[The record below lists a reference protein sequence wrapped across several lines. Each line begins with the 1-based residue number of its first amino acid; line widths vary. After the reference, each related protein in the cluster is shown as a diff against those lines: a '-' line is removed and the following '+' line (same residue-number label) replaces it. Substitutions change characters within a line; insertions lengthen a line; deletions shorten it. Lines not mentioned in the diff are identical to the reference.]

1 MSRSLNKVTLIGNL
15 GNDPEVRSTTGGNR
29 VATFSL
35 ATSRSWND
43 ASGTKQEKTEWHRC
57 VVWNTKSSQ
66 LADIVE
72 KYVKKGDKLYVEG
85 RIEYRQWQDKDG
97 QTRYSTEINVRELIM
112 LGGGSGGG
120 RSGADADSEAANG
133 TRARAGSAAKA
144 KAGGGDDFED
154 FPGALADEDDDLP
167 FCRRVSGKRTGG
179 APAKE
184 RHPFSFSGV
193 SRSVRGQ
200 HVQPLLVQRQPDRE
214 VRSRADRDRS
224 GAGQLRAGQQ
234 SRDDVDAAANRDV
247 LGNRER
253 LGATSEDGAEPAS
266 ARARRAHEDVRLG
279 ERLVLELDR
288 RRLVRLRIDVGD
300 RTIAMTRREGDEG
313 GEDERVP
320 GARGVKRESGHED
333 PRE

>member
-85 RIEYRQWQDKDG
+85 RIEYRQWQDKEN

-120 RSGADADSEAANG
+120 GRGASGDADAEANG
-133 TRARAGSAAKA
+133 GARTRAAATAKA
-144 KAGGGDDFED
+144 KTGAGGDDFED

-167 FCRRVSGKRTGG
+167 F
-179 APAKE
+179 
-184 RHPFSFSGV
+184 
-193 SRSVRGQ
+193 
-200 HVQPLLVQRQPDRE
+200 
-214 VRSRADRDRS
+214 
-224 GAGQLRAGQQ
+224 
-234 SRDDVDAAANRDV
+234 
-247 LGNRER
+247 
-253 LGATSEDGAEPAS
+253 
-266 ARARRAHEDVRLG
+266 
-279 ERLVLELDR
+279 
-288 RRLVRLRIDVGD
+288 
-300 RTIAMTRREGDEG
+300 
-313 GEDERVP
+313 
-320 GARGVKRESGHED
+320 
-333 PRE
+333 

>member
-112 LGGGSGGG
+112 LGGGSGGS
-120 RSGADADSEAANG
+120 RSGGGDFDSEAANG
-133 TRARAGSAAKA
+133 ARARSASPAKA
-144 KAGGGDDFED
+144 KTAGGDDFED

-167 FCRRVSGKRTGG
+167 F
-179 APAKE
+179 
-184 RHPFSFSGV
+184 
-193 SRSVRGQ
+193 
-200 HVQPLLVQRQPDRE
+200 
-214 VRSRADRDRS
+214 
-224 GAGQLRAGQQ
+224 
-234 SRDDVDAAANRDV
+234 
-247 LGNRER
+247 
-253 LGATSEDGAEPAS
+253 
-266 ARARRAHEDVRLG
+266 
-279 ERLVLELDR
+279 
-288 RRLVRLRIDVGD
+288 
-300 RTIAMTRREGDEG
+300 
-313 GEDERVP
+313 
-320 GARGVKRESGHED
+320 
-333 PRE
+333 